1 MFDKKNFVLNCDIC
15 DARKIKEEDWQSYER
30 ILVNADI
37 ILVDDRS
44 KSVLNALPIMTN
56 VDETLE
62 VSGEINLVTQN
73 GNYEISGSTS
83 FLPNTILCVNGM
95 LTIAPGTEES
105 LKNLLKIHVNGDV
118 KYPQSL
124 SSHLGALKV
133 NGSTHCY
140 PDDCIQLNDTFI
152 IDRYFP
158 LRAKENGRYYAENA
172 VILTDTSINVRSLVE
187 KNIHFLTNELIIAEE
202 LLEAS
207 ISMFDENVEITVI
220 PAGFAFVDGDCELDE
235 KLIRKNGSRIYVN
248 GSLTLNEESSQLFP
262 RIDALHIKDSV
273 NLFEEQVEA
282 FSKLSAEYGQL
293 SIISK
298 ARIIENKPF
307 ATLDN
312 AILNASPD
320 GVILRNCASIK
331 IKEDISAD
339 LLLKKVH
346 IENCAAVQCSSDQRG
361 IVELICQNV
370 ATINDGESSGMNP
383 ADMLK
388 NLLHSRV
395 VNADQYVL

>member
-1 MFDKKNFVLNCDIC
+1 MFGKKNFVLNCDIC
-15 DARKIKEEDWQSYER
+15 DARKIKEEDWQSYEK
-30 ILVNADI
+30 ILINSDI

-73 GNYEISGSTS
+73 GNYEISSSTS
-83 FLPNTILCVNGM
+83 FLPNTLLCVNGM
-95 LTIAPGTEES
+95 LSITPCTEES

-118 KYPQSL
+118 RYPKSL
-124 SSHLGALKV
+124 SSHMGALKV
-133 NGSTHCY
+133 NGSMHCY
-140 PDDCIQLNDTFI
+140 PDDCIQLNNTFVIDT
-152 IDRYFP
+152 YFP

-172 VILTDTSINVRSLVE
+172 VILADTSINARSLVE
-187 KNIHFLTNELIIAEE
+187 KNIHFLTKKLLIAEE

-220 PAGFAFVDGDCELDE
+220 PAGFTFVNGDCELDE

-248 GSLTLNEESSQLFP
+248 GSLTLNEESSQLFS
-262 RIDALHIKDSV
+262 RIDALHIRGNV

-282 FSKLSAEYGQL
+282 FSQLTAEYGQL

-307 ATLDN
+307 ATLDT
-312 AILNASPD
+312 AVLKASPD
-320 GVILRNCASIK
+320 GVIYRNCASIK
-331 IKEDISAD
+331 IKKDVSAD
-339 LLLKKVH
+339 LLLEKVQ
-346 IENCAAVQCSSDQRG
+346 IENCATLQCSPDQRG
-361 IVELICQNV
+361 IVELISQNV
-370 ATINDGESSGMNP
+370 ATINDGENNGMNP

-388 NLLHSRV
+388 DLLHSRI